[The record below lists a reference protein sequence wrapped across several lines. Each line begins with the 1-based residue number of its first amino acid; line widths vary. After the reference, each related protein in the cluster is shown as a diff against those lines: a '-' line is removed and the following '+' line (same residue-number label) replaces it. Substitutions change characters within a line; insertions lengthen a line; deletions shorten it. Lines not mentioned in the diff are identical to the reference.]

1 MDLPSAPPEDARVK
15 AVVREF
21 TEGRGQK
28 EFRGSPIIVVKCLN
42 FGELWD
48 DIKNDVDQGH
58 HGSHWRNV
66 ERMLLKADGKLA
78 EEVCIELSRKLW
90 ALWAALW
97 EQSQCGQ
104 LRVIIAAW
112 CKSGRDRSPGMITFL
127 ANALARVGWGGAP
140 PLHIC
145 GGPRG
150 WRPHTAP
157 TPCAQCITTA
167 CRDEVEEFFRRHP
180 QAVLPAMR

>member
-1 MDLPSAPPEDARVK
+1 MR
-15 AVVREF
+15 VVREF
-21 TEGRGQK
+21 TADKRNR
-28 EFRGSPIIVVKCLN
+28 EFRGAPIIVVNCMQ
-42 FGELWD
+42 FGEYWR
-48 DIKNDVDQGH
+48 DIERDLDQGH

-66 ERMLLKADGKLA
+66 ERMLLKNGGELM
-78 EEVCIELSRKLW
+78 EQVCIELTHKLW
-90 ALWAALW
+90 DLWDRW
-97 EQSQCGQ
+97 RSRSQNGT

-145 GGPRG
+145 GGERG

-157 TPCAQCITTA
+157 TPCRYCLPNA
-167 CRDEVEEFFRRHP
+167 CNDEVTTFFRRNP
-180 QAVLPAMR
+180 RAMPPAMRR

>member
-1 MDLPSAPPEDARVK
+1 MRV
-15 AVVREF
+15 AREF
-21 TEGRGQK
+21 TADKRNR
-28 EFRGSPIIVVKCLN
+28 EFRGAPIIVVNCMQ
-42 FGELWD
+42 FGEYWR
-48 DIKNDVDQGH
+48 DIERDLDQGH

-66 ERMLLKADGKLA
+66 ERMTLKRGGRLM
-78 EEVCIELSRKLW
+78 EEVCIELSGKLW
-90 ALWAALW
+90 ALW

-127 ANALARVGWGGAP
+127 ANALAMVGWGGAP

-157 TPCAQCITTA
+157 TPCTQCITTA

-180 QAVLPAMR
+180 QAKLPAMR